1 MSNLYNKK
9 TTYRIE
15 YEDNGNKFNLTTEDK
30 SLLEENII
38 NIKEKGMKVKKISW
52 WLQIDI
58 TEDFKDI
65 LEEKN

>member
-65 LEEKN
+65 LEEN

>member
-1 MSNLYNKK
+1 LYNKK

-65 LEEKN
+65 LEEEN

>member
-1 MSNLYNKK
+1 LYNKK

-58 TEDFKDI
+58 TKDFKDI
-65 LEEKN
+65 LEEES

>member
-30 SLLEENII
+30 SLHEKNII

-65 LEEKN
+65 LEGEN

>member
-1 MSNLYNKK
+1 MYHKK

-65 LEEKN
+65 LEEN

>member
-1 MSNLYNKK
+1 MNNLYNKK

-30 SLLEENII
+30 SLLEENIV

-65 LEEKN
+65 LEEEN

>member
-1 MSNLYNKK
+1 LYHKK

-58 TEDFKDI
+58 TKDFKDI
-65 LEEKN
+65 LDEES

>member
-1 MSNLYNKK
+1 MYNKK

>member
-1 MSNLYNKK
+1 MYNKK

-58 TEDFKDI
+58 TEDFKDK
-65 LEEKN
+65 LEEN

>member
-1 MSNLYNKK
+1 MYNKK

-65 LEEKN
+65 LEEEN

>member
-1 MSNLYNKK
+1 MNNLYNKK

-65 LEEKN
+65 LEEEN